1 MSKEETLIASVKDKL
16 KQLGDRKDSLENQLA
31 EVQKE
36 LSTLKEKL
44 DERESQ
50 IADLTE
56 KNKVLKMA
64 KSLSGSE
71 DNTSETKY
79 KINELVRE
87 IDKCIALLNK

>member
-16 KQLGDRKDSLENQLA
+16 KQLGDRNHSLKNQLT

-44 DERESQ
+44 EERDSQ
-50 IADLTE
+50 VKELTE
-56 KNKVLKMA
+56 KNNVLKMA